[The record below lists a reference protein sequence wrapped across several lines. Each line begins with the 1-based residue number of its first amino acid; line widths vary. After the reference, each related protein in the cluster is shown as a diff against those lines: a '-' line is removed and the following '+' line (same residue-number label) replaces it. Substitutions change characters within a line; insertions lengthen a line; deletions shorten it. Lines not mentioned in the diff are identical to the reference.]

1 MFDEML
7 MCSAGARRLSMRWS
21 KNIPALVR
29 MPLFSMATG
38 FGYVVLYKEK
48 VREYILQCFD
58 PDTGGAQ
65 WETNVRNGGYGSHAI
80 GEKTVAIPT
89 SFVDITGID
98 AVTGGISWVHRTNSR
113 VRSPISYVSGEFV
126 FSSGQDIY
134 RLTEMGEM
142 RNVISLPG
150 HFFYGLVRVVG
161 GDFYSLS
168 TFTNS
173 SGKSQL
179 ALVALSFDG
188 RLRWKVDLGEGQ
200 IVSSDTSGFLVA
212 GGFMYCAAGR
222 FVRCISMRDGEN
234 TWSVKLPDVVGRQI
248 PSIADGK
255 LFVPSIKGRIF
266 CLRINDGS
274 LRWAFRGETIAT
286 TPVSILGDLACVCL
300 DGQLHLLDIETG
312 RLFDK
317 IPTGHSPYSA
327 VTFWQEKAYLG
338 GGDPPYH
345 GRLYCFDFI
354 DRLSES
360 EYACSLNSYRD
371 GENKNSLCIEV
382 TVRNARYPVVS
393 MTLDGSF
400 FSALKTNGGVSG
412 FSPVKRGDDKFVFEV
427 PIREG
432 IVPGIYCVDF
442 DIFLGTEGCISRVGL
457 VSIESD
463 VIRPQSHVIKEIKP
477 RFQTGL
483 LNSGAAAMQML
494 QEYYG
499 QPVTDQDAIR
509 GMVDYVREKADYESF
524 NVWRIMLRRVIS
536 SNAQSKEFLPEYLDI

>member
-1 MFDEML
+1 
-7 MCSAGARRLSMRWS
+7 
-21 KNIPALVR
+21 
-29 MPLFSMATG
+29 
-38 FGYVVLYKEK
+38 
-48 VREYILQCFD
+48 
-58 PDTGGAQ
+58 
-65 WETNVRNGGYGSHAI
+65 
-80 GEKTVAIPT
+80 
-89 SFVDITGID
+89 
-98 AVTGGISWVHRTNSR
+98 
-113 VRSPISYVSGEFV
+113 
-126 FSSGQDIY
+126 
-134 RLTEMGEM
+134 MGEM